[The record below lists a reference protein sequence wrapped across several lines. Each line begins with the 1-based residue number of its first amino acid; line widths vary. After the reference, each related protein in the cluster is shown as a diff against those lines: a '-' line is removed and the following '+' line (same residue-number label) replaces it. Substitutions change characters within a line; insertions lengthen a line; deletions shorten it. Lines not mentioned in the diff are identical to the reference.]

1 MSFYKTEAIK
11 EIFPRESIKISN
23 INTPKSNLN
32 SSTNYNSEYKFD
44 KLEQLIDL
52 EKKIHLKNENTLCLS
67 EAKDKFIEL
76 DSIFFE
82 KYKEYL
88 ITVYKHFSNIF
99 YDSNFSIFMNYNG
112 YLKFMKEIGLV
123 FLNTDKT
130 NKTSNFISTT
140 GKGKESGNYLND
152 KLKSNLFSLNTL
164 NLLFSKFSN
173 ETLTPEKRDSNLNI
187 NVFKKNIGRSQSG
200 LAKESNKKLNFKSFI
215 KILLCISNKIFNN
228 KFNTVIIE
236 SQKDFNLDKLLCSDS
251 KHMQQY
257 LEMFV
262 CNYIKPCYNDI
273 KTFIEKESYDLML
286 LENILNDTN
295 IDLFFSKIKPSLYR
309 IFLIYTDGRET
320 IYLDEFSK

>member
-11 EIFPRESIKISN
+11 EIFPKESIKFSN
-23 INTPKSNLN
+23 INTPKSSLN

-44 KLEQLIDL
+44 KLEKLIDL
-52 EKKIHLKNENTLCLS
+52 EKKINLKNENDLCLS
-67 EAKDKFIEL
+67 ETNDKFIEL

-112 YLKFMKEIGLV
+112 YLKFMKDIGLV

-130 NKTSNFISTT
+130 NCKSSNFRTAI

-152 KLKSNLFSLNTL
+152 KLKSNLFSLNIL

-173 ETLTPEKRDSNLNI
+173 ETLTPEKRDANLNI

-200 LAKESNKKLNFKSFI
+200 LVKESNKKLNFK
-215 KILLCISNKIFNN
+215 
-228 KFNTVIIE
+228 
-236 SQKDFNLDKLLCSDS
+236 
-251 KHMQQY
+251 
-257 LEMFV
+257 
-262 CNYIKPCYNDI
+262 
-273 KTFIEKESYDLML
+273 
-286 LENILNDTN
+286 
-295 IDLFFSKIKPSLYR
+295 
-309 IFLIYTDGRET
+309 
-320 IYLDEFSK
+320 